1 MKRTVVLAAA
11 AISMMA
17 GCSSR
22 PRTFS
27 PVLAGPAA
35 DQTAF
40 DVAVSECGILLSQGK
55 LTSEGRLASGAAGAA
70 AGATTLAVGSAAA
83 SSAGLYGGMAVAGA
97 TLVALPFVALG
108 GAYGI
113 AKAKQKRKEKAIQTA
128 LAGCL
133 DERGH
138 QVTGWQRRGK
148 VIPVKKA
155 QVSGK

>member
-1 MKRTVVLAAA
+1 M
-11 AISMMA
+11 
-17 GCSSR
+17 
-22 PRTFS
+22 
-27 PVLAGPAA
+27 
-35 DQTAF
+35 AF
-40 DVAVSECGILLSQGK
+40 DASVSECGTLLAQGK

-128 LAGCL
+128 MAGCL
-133 DERGH
+133 VERGH
-138 QVTGWQRRGK
+138 EVTGWQRRGK
-148 VIPVKKA
+148 IIPVEKTDASVK
-155 QVSGK
+155 